1 MAKKIQATMME
12 ALGDYMSQKDIDQGT
27 LIKVLEESLR
37 SAIAK
42 MYGTDNNFD
51 VIINPEEGDVEIWRN
66 RIIVPDGEVTDKM
79 KEVSVSEVRSQG
91 EEDLEEGEEYT
102 DKVSFESFPPRCSSW
117 RRIRS
122 MPIIVSGSES

>member
-1 MAKKIQATMME
+1 MME

-51 VIINPEEGDVEIWRN
+51 VIINPEEGMWRSGA
-66 RIIVPDGEVTDKM
+66 IG
-79 KEVSVSEVRSQG
+79 
-91 EEDLEEGEEYT
+91 
-102 DKVSFESFPPRCSSW
+102 SSSPTG
-117 RRIRS
+117 R
-122 MPIIVSGSES
+122 